1 MDLGSLENVS
11 SAAIVSAC
19 RVTVRRSNQMG
30 ASVRNGARSFFLAV
44 LTCIGLCG
52 PLSHADDDPASRANA
67 AVSNILFDYDADQF
81 ASFAIR
87 DDGFVDIT
95 FARNTPDVLYAEM
108 INKLRAHP
116 DIKGVLP
123 GKGGPVC
130 SQFN

>member
-1 MDLGSLENVS
+1 M
-11 SAAIVSAC
+11 
-19 RVTVRRSNQMG
+19 
-30 ASVRNGARSFFLAV
+30 RNGIRGFFLAV
-44 LTCIGLCG
+44 LACAGLCG
-52 PLSHADDDPASRANA
+52 SLSHADDDPVFKASA

-95 FARNTPDVLYAEM
+95 FARNTPDALYSEM
-108 INKLRAHP
+108 LGKLRAHP

>member
-1 MDLGSLENVS
+1 MRYGF
-11 SAAIVSAC
+11 
-19 RVTVRRSNQMG
+19 RV
-30 ASVRNGARSFFLAV
+30 FFLAV
-44 LTCIGLCG
+44 LVCAGLGG
-52 PLSHADDDPASRANA
+52 PLVQADDDPVSRANA

-81 ASFAIR
+81 ASFLIR

-95 FARNTPDVLYAEM
+95 FARNTPDALYSEM
-108 INKLRAHP
+108 LGKLRAHP